1 MVGTFDAA
9 EYDSRLTRTR
19 ARMAGEGI
27 SDLFVSDPAN
37 IYYLTG
43 YDACSFYVPQL
54 LWISSTEPLHL
65 FLREIDASSAWLTG
79 NLAPDQVF
87 GYPETYVQSSDRHP
101 LEWVAGIIRARLPA
115 DAVAAVES
123 ESPHYTLRA
132 HHALTAGLG
141 RSLQPSP
148 RLVNWVR
155 AIKSPAEI
163 EVMRTAARIT
173 ERVFEVALDAVR
185 PGVRQCDA
193 VAEIYAAQIEGV
205 PDAGGSYAAIPPIV
219 LAGAS
224 TAFPHVPW
232 SDEPFVADE
241 AVALELAGA
250 RARYHV
256 PLTRTMYLGTPP
268 ATLAA
273 LADVTGEGLD
283 AALATMRPGV
293 ATGAPAD
300 AWTEVIARHGYVKKS
315 RVGYPIGIGY
325 APDWGE
331 QTMSLRPGETFPLE
345 AGMTFHVMIGM
356 WLDGGGYSISE
367 TVLVT
372 EDGVECLTTVPRGLI
387 CS

>member
-1 MVGTFDAA
+1 MGTFDAA

-250 RARYHV
+250 RALSRSPDPDDVSRH
-256 PLTRTMYLGTPP
+256 PTRDGRGTRRRDRRGSRRS
-268 ATLAA
+268 ARH
-273 LADVTGEGLD
+273 D
-283 AALATMRPGV
+283 AAGRDRCAGRCVDGGDRAPRLREEESSRLPHRHRLCPGL
-293 ATGAPAD
+293 
-300 AWTEVIARHGYVKKS
+300 
-315 RVGYPIGIGY
+315 
-325 APDWGE
+325 GE
-331 QTMSLRPGETFPLE
+331 QTMSLRPGETFP
-345 AGMTFHVMIGM
+345 
-356 WLDGGGYSISE
+356 
-367 TVLVT
+367 
-372 EDGVECLTTVPRGLI
+372 
-387 CS
+387 